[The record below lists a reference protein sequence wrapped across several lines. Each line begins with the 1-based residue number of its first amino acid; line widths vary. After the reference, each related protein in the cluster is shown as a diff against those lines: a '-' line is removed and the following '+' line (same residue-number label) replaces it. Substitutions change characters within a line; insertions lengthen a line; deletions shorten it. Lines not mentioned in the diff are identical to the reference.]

1 MSSSPLQSSES
12 FGETHASELHAD
24 IQSAELP
31 WQSFLLHFPNHITTY
46 IHDYDKTQPVIHK
59 KADPNPFLS
68 KNGYGVFFSVN
79 GFAGNE
85 RKIEKLL
92 NLNAFFV
99 DIDFPKD
106 QHPSTANVRQ
116 FKSDVIQDIFGDI
129 TDPAVIRPNYLVETK
144 NGYHAYWIFHDPVY
158 LSDFKNEDNTPDEA
172 KIRNTLTTYTDTIS
186 AIIERFQGDTGAKD
200 ATRVLRVPGFLHRKN
215 PSAPFLCKI
224 VHEDTKDLYSF
235 EQLTKYFLSGGN
247 IAKNF
252 AHLVE
257 ENPRFEEA
265 MNGAESKE
273 VIDFLDKHFP
283 ILERDSTKS
292 ICRKSGIPEGER
304 NNSLFIAASLY
315 RKAGYVEPDTLAV
328 FSDGYN
334 NLSAYEIRAVIKS
347 VYKRP
352 TCPDFGWN
360 NPLFSKHVSEA
371 EKIKIRSAWSAYQDS
386 HKRTD
391 EGKPAP
397 EKENEAVAEDMIE
410 KRAAAGDELAIE
422 IKESIRKKKEKKEK
436 DDFAEIAN
444 RMFNTYERIIL
455 ERYPNLYYVPN
466 VGFYEYEGG
475 VYLMRTDEEI
485 EARIV
490 QELDK
495 DKMHAFKKCSKVR
508 DKILC
513 VRSTPSVRVPP
524 DKMNS
529 SKRFLVIKNG
539 VIDLKDFKV
548 YDHSPD
554 IYSTNKLDV
563 TFNGFGGA
571 ENSLPDCPRF
581 RKFLDEVM
589 DGDENLIRLLA
600 QIAGYTLMKD
610 CRFEKAFIFQ
620 GDGNNG
626 KSVFLSVLRSVLGD
640 ANVSNL
646 GMDVLNSQF
655 GSLGIMGKMANF
667 VEEVKENYFE
677 SDIFKKITSGNPIGT
692 DRKNRSSIDFTPFA
706 KLLFA
711 VNPFPKIRDSSFALY
726 RRLIIVPWHVK
737 IPKEQVDIKLAQKLA
752 QEKDGIFEWMLRG
765 LRDLLQNGEF
775 SETPKTR
782 RMLDMFQQQNSP
794 LVEFLRSRY
803 IQVARSPNEP
813 FQASAM
819 KIDEMYDHYV
829 EYCHVSG
836 YMRKS
841 RVQFS
846 NEIESYAAM
855 NTRDVEII
863 GKEFDRSILGLR
875 QKYRMTQAVT
885 PF

>member
-1 MSSSPLQSSES
+1 MSSSPNQSTDESVEISERIP
-12 FGETHASELHAD
+12 SED
-24 IQSAELP
+24 TQPAEYP

-46 IHDYDKTQPVIHK
+46 IHDYDKTHPVIHK
-59 KADPNPFLS
+59 KADPNPLLS

-85 RKIEKLL
+85 RKIEKLT

-106 QHPSTANVRQ
+106 QHPNANNIRQ
-116 FKSDVIQDIFGDI
+116 FKSDVIQDIFGDV
-129 TDPAVIRPNYLVETK
+129 TDPSVLRPNYMVETK
-144 NGYHAYWIFHDPVY
+144 NGYHVYWLFHDPIY
-158 LSDFKNEDNTPDEA
+158 LTDFKNEDNSPNEA
-172 KIRNTLTTYTDTIS
+172 KIRNVITTYTDTLS
-186 AIIERFQGDTGAKD
+186 AIIERFQGDMGAKD
-200 ATRVLRVPGFLHRKN
+200 ITRVLRVPGFLHRKN
-215 PSAPFLCKI
+215 PTAPFLCKI
-224 VHEDTKDLYSF
+224 VHDDTKDLYSF
-235 EQLTKYFLSGGN
+235 DQLTKYFLSGGN
-247 IAKNF
+247 LAKNF

-265 MNGAESKE
+265 MSGAESKE
-273 VIDFLDKHFP
+273 VINFLDKHFP

-292 ICRKSGIPEGER
+292 ICRKEGIPEGER
-304 NNSLFIAASLY
+304 NNSLFIAGSLY
-315 RKAGYVEPDTLAV
+315 RKAGYSEPDTLAI
-328 FSDGYN
+328 FADGYN
-334 NLSAYEIRAVIKS
+334 NLSQYEIRSVIKS
-347 VYKRP
+347 VYKRLV
-352 TCPDFGWN
+352 CPDFGWN
-360 NPLFSKHVSEA
+360 NPLFSKHVSES
-371 EKIKIRSAWSAYQDS
+371 EKIKVRSAWSAYQKTNRD
-386 HKRTD
+386 KGQEET
-391 EGKPAP
+391 
-397 EKENEAVAEDMIE
+397 ENEIVAEEMIE
-410 KRAAAGDELAIE
+410 KRAKEGDEDAIVLNE
-422 IKESIRKKKEKKEK
+422 TIKKKKEKKER

-444 RMFNTYERIIL
+444 KMFNTYERIIL
-455 ERYPNLYYVPN
+455 DRYPNLYYVPN
-466 VGFYEYEGG
+466 VGFYEYEEG
-475 VYLMRTDEEI
+475 VYLMRSDEEI

-513 VRSTPSVRVPP
+513 IRSTPSVRVPA

-548 YDHSPD
+548 YDHSPE

-563 TFNGFGGA
+563 TFNGFGG
-571 ENSLPDCPRF
+571 ENNEIPNCPRF
-581 RKFLDEVM
+581 RRFLNEVM
-589 DGDENLIRLLA
+589 DGDKDLIRLLA

-640 ANVSNL
+640 SNVSNL
-646 GMDVLNSQF
+646 GMEVLNSQF
-655 GSLGIMGKMANF
+655 GVIGIMGKMANF

-677 SDIFKKITSGNPIGT
+677 SDIFKKISSGNPIGT
-692 DRKNRSSIDFTPFA
+692 DRKNRSSVDFMPFA
-706 KLLFA
+706 KLFFA

-726 RRLIIVPWHVK
+726 RRLIVVPWHVK
-737 IPKEQVDIKLAQKLA
+737 IPKEAIDVKLAVKLA
-752 QEKDGIFEWMLRG
+752 QEKDGIFEWMLLG
-765 LRDLLQNGEF
+765 LRDLLQNGGF
-775 SETPKTR
+775 SETPKTNK
-782 RMLDMFQQQNSP
+782 MLDLFQQQNSP

-803 IQVARSPNEP
+803 TPVPRTPNEP
-813 FQASAM
+813 FQASEM
-819 KIDEMYDHYV
+819 KIDNMYDQYV

-846 NEIESYAAM
+846 NEIGSFGAM
-855 NTRDVEII
+855 NTKDVEIV
-863 GKEFDRSILGLR
+863 GKEFDRSILGFR
-875 QKYRMTQAVT
+875 QKYRITQAVT